1 MAILEVDNLRLYY
14 SSERGPVRAVDDVSF
29 TIGEGEALGVVGESG
44 CGKTSLASA
53 LMRLLPRNLASY
65 SGSVKLD
72 GEELMRLSDEEFR
85 SKVRWKKMAMVFQGA
100 MNSLNPV
107 LRVGFQVA
115 EPLIASGARKEGA
128 KRIARELLHQVG
140 LPPEVYGRFPN
151 ELSGGMKQRVV
162 IAMSLVLSPGLLI
175 LDEPTSALDV
185 SVQAQVMNLLKR
197 LKRER
202 KISALFI
209 THDIALA
216 SDICDRFA
224 VLYSGQIVEL
234 GDADDILIHP
244 KHPYTQKLLSSTP
257 RLRSESEPEFIP
269 GVPPDLI
276 NPPSGCRFRPRCQYA
291 FEPCTRDPP
300 IYSLSES
307 QASRCW
313 LHQSPP

>member
-1 MAILEVDNLRLYY
+1 MARLEVNNLRLYY
-14 SSERGPVRAVDDVSF
+14 STERGPVRAVDDVSF
-29 TIGEGEALGVVGESG
+29 TISEGEALGVVGESG

-53 LMRLLPRNLASY
+53 LMRLLPRNLAAY

-72 GEELMRLSDEEFR
+72 GEELMQLSDEELR
-85 SKVRWKKMAMVFQGA
+85 SKFRWKRMAMVFQGA

-107 LRVGFQVA
+107 LRVGLQVA
-115 EPLIASGARKEGA
+115 EPLIASGASREEA
-128 KRIARELLHQVG
+128 KRTARELLHQVG
-140 LPPEVYGRFPN
+140 LPPEIYGRFPN

-162 IAMSLVLSPGLLI
+162 IAMSLVLSPSLLI

-234 GDADDILIHP
+234 GDADDTLIHP

-257 RLRSESEPEFIP
+257 RLRSESEPGFIP
-269 GVPPDLI
+269 GAPPDLVS
-276 NPPSGCRFRPRCQYA
+276 PPSGCRFRPRCPYA
-291 FEPCTRDPP
+291 FEPCPRDPP
-300 IYSLSES
+300 MYSLSES

-313 LHQSPP
+313 LHQNSP

>member
-1 MAILEVDNLRLYY
+1 MPRLEVNNLRLYY
-14 SSERGPVRAVDDVSF
+14 STERGPLRAVDDVSF
-29 TIGEGEALGVVGESG
+29 TIDEGEALGVVGESG
-44 CGKTSLASA
+44 CGKTSLASS
-53 LMRLLPRNLASY
+53 LMRLLPRNLAAY

-72 GEELMRLSDEEFR
+72 GKELMQLSDEEFR
-85 SKVRWKKMAMVFQGA
+85 SKVRWKRIAMVFQSA

-107 LRVGFQVA
+107 LRVGLQVA
-115 EPLIASGARKEGA
+115 EPLIASGVSGEEA
-128 KRIARELLHQVG
+128 KKTARELLHQVG
-140 LPPEVYGRFPN
+140 LSPEVYRRFPN

-162 IAMSLVLSPGLLI
+162 IAMSLVLSPSLLI

-197 LKRER
+197 LKQER

-234 GDADDILIHP
+234 GDAEHTLLNP
-244 KHPYTQKLLSSTP
+244 RHPYTQKLLSSIP
-257 RLRSESEPEFIP
+257 RLGGVSKPDFIP
-269 GVPPDLI
+269 GAPPDLVS
-276 NPPSGCRFRPRCQYA
+276 PPLGCRFRPRCPHA

-300 IYSLSES
+300 MFSLPQSHR
-307 QASRCW
+307 SRCW
-313 LHQSPP
+313 LHQDSP

>member
-1 MAILEVDNLRLYY
+1 MAILEVDSLKLYY
-14 SSERGPVRAVDDVSF
+14 STERGPLKAVDDISF

-44 CGKTSLASA
+44 CGKTTLASA
-53 LMRLLPRNLASY
+53 LMRLLPRNLAAY
-65 SGSVKLD
+65 SGSVKFD
-72 GEELMRLSDEEFR
+72 GEELMHLSDEEFR
-85 SKVRWKKMAMVFQGA
+85 STVRWKKMAMVFQGA

-115 EPLIASGARKEGA
+115 EPLIASGAKGEEA
-128 KRIARELLHQVG
+128 KRTARELLHQVG

-151 ELSGGMKQRVV
+151 ELSGGMKQRAV
-162 IAMSLVLSPGLLI
+162 IAMSLVLSPALLI

-269 GVPPDLI
+269 GVPPDLV
-276 NPPSGCRFRPRCQYA
+276 NPPSGCRFRPRCPHA

-307 QASRCW
+307 RASRCW
-313 LHQSPP
+313 LHQNPP

>member
-1 MAILEVDNLRLYY
+1 MAILEVDSLRLYY
-14 SSERGPVRAVDDVSF
+14 STERGPVRAVDDVSF

-44 CGKTSLASA
+44 CGKTTLASA

-85 SKVRWKKMAMVFQGA
+85 SRVRWKKMAMVFQGA

-115 EPLIASGARKEGA
+115 EPLIAIGGSGEEA
-128 KRIARELLHQVG
+128 KRTARELLHQVG

-151 ELSGGMKQRVV
+151 ELSGGMKQRAV
-162 IAMSLVLSPGLLI
+162 IAMSLVLSPALLI

-269 GVPPDLI
+269 GVPPDLV
-276 NPPSGCRFRPRCQYA
+276 NPPSGCRFRPRCPYA

-300 IYSLSES
+300 MFSLSDS

>member
-14 SSERGPVRAVDDVSF
+14 STERGPVRAVDDVSF

-128 KRIARELLHQVG
+128 KRIAGELLHQVG
-140 LPPEVYGRFPN
+140 LPPEIYGRFPN

-162 IAMSLVLSPGLLI
+162 IAMSLVLSPSLLI

-185 SVQAQVMNLLKR
+185 SIQAQVMNLLKR

-269 GVPPDLI
+269 GVPPDLVS
-276 NPPSGCRFRPRCQYA
+276 PPSGCRFRPRCPHA

>member
-1 MAILEVDNLRLYY
+1 MAILEVDNLKLYY
-14 SSERGPVRAVDDVSF
+14 STERGPVRAVDDVSF

-53 LMRLLPRNLASY
+53 LMRLLPRNLAAY

-85 SKVRWKKMAMVFQGA
+85 SRVSWKKMAMVFQGA

-128 KRIARELLHQVG
+128 KRTARELLHQVG

-151 ELSGGMKQRVV
+151 ELSGGMKQRAV

-197 LKRER
+197 LKRDR

-257 RLRSESEPEFIP
+257 RLRSESEPGFIP
-269 GVPPDLI
+269 GVPPDLV
-276 NPPSGCRFRPRCQYA
+276 NPPSGCRFRPRCPYA

-300 IYSLSES
+300 MFSISES

-313 LHQSPP
+313 LHQNPP

>member
-1 MAILEVDNLRLYY
+1 MAILEVDSLRLYY
-14 SSERGPVRAVDDVSF
+14 STERGPVRAVDDVSF

-85 SKVRWKKMAMVFQGA
+85 SRVRWKKMAMVFQGA

-115 EPLIASGARKEGA
+115 EPLIASGGSGEEA
-128 KRIARELLHQVG
+128 KRTARELLHQVG

-151 ELSGGMKQRVV
+151 ELSGGMKQRAV
-162 IAMSLVLSPGLLI
+162 IAMSLVLSPALLI

-269 GVPPDLI
+269 GVPPDLV
-276 NPPSGCRFRPRCQYA
+276 NPPSGCRFRPRCPYA

-300 IYSLSES
+300 IYSLSAS

>member
-1 MAILEVDNLRLYY
+1 MAILEVGNLKLYY
-14 SSERGPVRAVDDVSF
+14 STERGPVRAVDDVSF

-85 SKVRWKKMAMVFQGA
+85 SRVRWKKMAMVFQGA

-115 EPLIASGARKEGA
+115 EPLIASGSKGEEA
-128 KRIARELLHQVG
+128 KRTARELLHQVG
-140 LPPEVYGRFPN
+140 LPPEAYGRFPN

-269 GVPPDLI
+269 GVPPDLV
-276 NPPSGCRFRPRCQYA
+276 NPPSGCRFRPRCPYA

-313 LHQSPP
+313 LHRSPP